1 MAKQTI
7 KEKVDKILYESHLIR
22 ANAAGTDISKT
33 AKADAKKKSKAL
45 LKQLKDIDE
54 AVYNIIKVDFEK

>member
-22 ANAAGTDISKT
+22 A
-33 AKADAKKKSKAL
+33 
-45 LKQLKDIDE
+45 KDIDE